1 MESETLRML
10 KNLTPEEKASEPI
23 QHALNVRKALASGNY
38 GRFFKLYRLAPNK
51 GNHLMDIFL
60 SKHRTLCL
68 IRLAM
73 AYVATNIDLGY
84 LSNLLAFDCQ
94 KDLET
99 FLCGL
104 GC

>member
-1 MESETLRML
+1 
-10 KNLTPEEKASEPI
+10 
-23 QHALNVRKALASGNY
+23 
-38 GRFFKLYRLAPNK
+38 
-51 GNHLMDIFL
+51 MDIFL